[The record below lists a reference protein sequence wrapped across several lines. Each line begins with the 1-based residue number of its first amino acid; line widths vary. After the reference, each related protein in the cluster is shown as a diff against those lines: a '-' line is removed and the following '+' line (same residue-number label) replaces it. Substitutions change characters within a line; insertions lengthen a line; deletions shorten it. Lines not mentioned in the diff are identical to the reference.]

1 MFIISLLQI
10 YAIFHKKARDNTEK
24 TRKIAHFPRHLQ
36 IFSRFSFAI
45 EGQRE
50 EMRKIIMIKVILVI
64 FGVAHSKLLLQKSN
78 TNNKNSPF
86 AGGREVDIL
95 TLAHQPC
102 LHELIEGNE
111 IYSWERCMPKDI
123 EVAVL

>member
-1 MFIISLLQI
+1 
-10 YAIFHKKARDNTEK
+10 
-24 TRKIAHFPRHLQ
+24 
-36 IFSRFSFAI
+36 
-45 EGQRE
+45 
-50 EMRKIIMIKVILVI
+50 MIKVIWGIL
-64 FGVAHSKLLLQKSN
+64 GVAHSKLLLQKSN

-102 LHELIEGNE
+102 LHEFIEGNE

-123 EVAVL
+123 KVAVLRYKVIST